1 MPVKCLL
8 IVLSSNSSVAV
19 VEDITKDT
27 LQAATLFKQ
36 SLRTITCIAG
46 HSSTNSGK
54 KVSNCLKTGH
64 SNRLSTDSTDSF
76 LKFFS
81 KVFLSHRRI
90 TGVFLQPRNDVSKRA
105 SGKLPPSDGSAL
117 WLPSCRSRLKCCRLR
132 TVREEKEALR
142 TFRPLQAVLAW
153 QQFSSLRNW
162 RCR

>member
-1 MPVKCLL
+1 MLFKNIQTKRGCKKTPFAIRRWLKKTSGNFKKTAGRIRSEAVRVIDFQTWYIFESLWGMPVKCLL

-19 VEDITKDT
+19 VEDVIKDT

-54 KVSNCLKTGH
+54 KVSNCLKTGY

-81 KVFLSHRRI
+81 KVFLSHRWVLS
-90 TGVFLQPRNDVSKRA
+90 GVFSVPI
-105 SGKLPPSDGSAL
+105 
-117 WLPSCRSRLKCCRLR
+117 
-132 TVREEKEALR
+132 
-142 TFRPLQAVLAW
+142 
-153 QQFSSLRNW
+153 
-162 RCR
+162 

>member
-19 VEDITKDT
+19 AEDITKDT

-64 SNRLSTDSTDSF
+64 SNRLSADSTDSF

-81 KVFLSHRRI
+81 NVFLSHRRI
-90 TGVFLQPRNDVSKRA
+90 LSGVFQPLFNTIGHTFCQQKHCCADKISTAGCRRSTAGSHHSIVESCLPG
-105 SGKLPPSDGSAL
+105 SGSFL
-117 WLPSCRSRLKCCRLR
+117 W
-132 TVREEKEALR
+132 A
-142 TFRPLQAVLAW
+142 
-153 QQFSSLRNW
+153 
-162 RCR
+162 